1 MLVNMAERPYHHGDL
16 RAVLLSGAER
26 TLADRGPAAISL
38 RELARE
44 AGVSHAAPGRHFK
57 DKGALLDA
65 LALSGFQRLKSALQ
79 EATSEGTGARTR
91 ILALARAYVDFT
103 LANGALLDL
112 MYSRK
117 HDGDVPDLLITAIEE
132 LLDIV
137 LAPILQGQHDGEI
150 VQGDPNS
157 IAHTVVSTLH
167 GFASLTAD
175 HSKEKF
181 DGALPEVVHHL
192 LHGLAP
198 R

>member
-1 MLVNMAERPYHHGDL
+1 MAERPYHHGDL
-16 RAVLLSGAER
+16 RAVLLAGAER

-65 LALSGFQRLKSALQ
+65 LALSGFQRLKAALRRADVGDADA
-79 EATSEGTGARTR
+79 ETR
-91 ILALARAYVDFT
+91 VLALALAYVDFT
-103 LANGALLDL
+103 RANGALLDL

-117 HDGDVPDLLITAIEE
+117 HDSDVADRLITAIEE
-132 LLDIV
+132 LLDVV
-137 LAPILQGQHDGEI
+137 LAPIVQGQHAGEI
-150 VQGDPNS
+150 VQGDPQS
-157 IAHTVVSTLH
+157 IAYTVVSTLH

-175 HSKEKF
+175 HSEEKF
-181 DGALPEVVHHL
+181 DGVLPQVVHHL
-192 LHGLAP
+192 LQGLAP

>member
-16 RAVLLSGAER
+16 RAVLLAGAER

-65 LALSGFQRLKSALQ
+65 LALSGFQRLKAAL
-79 EATSEGTGARTR
+79 ERADVGDADAETR
-91 ILALARAYVDFT
+91 VLALALAYVDFT
-103 LANGALLDL
+103 RANGALLDL

-117 HDGDVPDLLITAIEE
+117 HDSDVADRLITAIEE

-137 LAPILQGQHDGEI
+137 LAPIVQGQHAGEI
-150 VQGDPNS
+150 VQGDPQS
-157 IAHTVVSTLH
+157 IAYTVVSTLH

-175 HSKEKF
+175 HSEEKF
-181 DGALPEVVHHL
+181 DGVLPRVVHHL

>member
-16 RAVLLSGAER
+16 RAVLLAGAER

-65 LALSGFQRLKSALQ
+65 LALSGFQRLKAALESADVGDADA
-79 EATSEGTGARTR
+79 ETR
-91 ILALARAYVDFT
+91 VLALALAYVDFT
-103 LANGALLDL
+103 RANGALLDL

-117 HDGDVPDLLITAIEE
+117 HDSDVADRLITAIEE

-137 LAPILQGQHDGEI
+137 LAPIVQGQHADEI
-150 VQGDPNS
+150 VQGDPQS
-157 IAHTVVSTLH
+157 IAYTVVSTLH

-175 HSKEKF
+175 HSEEKF
-181 DGALPEVVHHL
+181 DGVLPRVVHHL